1 MVLKLHIFTL
11 FFPPDDAST
20 ANPKV
25 TALIASG
32 KKVVVGTDFGTVGII
47 DSETGTVLHCLQWH
61 TEKVR
66 TLLLMPTEMEPCICS
81 EIPLPESESS
91 SFSQVHKS
99 IVRQPQITVDPE
111 FVSLVEN
118 PYSVPNSEPE
128 RTMVA
133 SIGNGR
139 RQFIAEDTAGS
150 DVRLLAW
157 RC

>member
-1 MVLKLHIFTL
+1 
-11 FFPPDDAST
+11 
-20 ANPKV
+20 
-25 TALIASG
+25 
-32 KKVVVGTDFGTVGII
+32 
-47 DSETGTVLHCLQWH
+47 
-61 TEKVR
+61 
-66 TLLLMPTEMEPCICS
+66 MPTEMEPCICS
-81 EIPLPESESS
+81 EIPLPESEFS

-99 IVRQPQITVDPE
+99 IVRQRQITVDPE

-133 SIGNGR
+133 SIGSGR
-139 RQFIAEDTAGS
+139 RRFIAEDTAGS